1 MTNKQLDKAEEA
13 ADARASAAAYL
24 CSEKCTPETKDNVYK
39 TMYSY
44 ISTGIH
50 FMREELEHINNSKR

>member
-1 MTNKQLDKAEEA
+1 MTNEQLDKAEETA
-13 ADARASAAAYL
+13 YAGASAAAYL
-24 CSEKCTPETKDNVYK
+24 CSEKCTPETKDKVYK

-50 FMREELEHINNSKR
+50 FMREELEYINNSEK